1 MFCRPSV
8 VDTDSLQSVAAMLPV
23 AVLKAIN
30 PHVAGFRMFH
40 LVSHFPFSQPTYA
53 I

>member
-1 MFCRPSV
+1 MLRRLSF
-8 VDTDSLQSVAAMLPV
+8 VDTNSSQSMAAMLPV

-40 LVSHFPFSQPTYA
+40 LVSHSHFLQPIYA
-53 I
+53 M